1 MLKKYADRDRRVRYE
16 ILGSNRGISG
26 NTNAALDMARGDFVI
41 LADHDDNAF
50 LPMLFMRS

>member
-1 MLKKYADRDRRVRYE
+1 MLKKYADRDRRVRDE

-41 LADHDDNAF
+41 LADHDDTLPPNAF
-50 LPMLFMRS
+50 MRW